1 MKQKTSS
8 MKHTLL
14 SLSAFFLLT
23 NIHAQEV
30 QWFEPGHEWYYNVY
44 CLLNNACGYKHYAV
58 QGDTLIGAKQGSVLQ
73 VLTQEEMGE
82 PQFET
87 LILHAGADTVFRY
100 SPEAERWHMLY
111 DMGAQV
117 GDIWNI
123 QEEEFVG
130 YGEYEEGTIPWL
142 FRVEVTAVD
151 TIEIMGEPRR
161 RVVAAQWTDGT
172 TASDFHFGYNTGS
185 ILEGVG
191 PIDDAYGLIGQ
202 STSGPLPLQGPSFQ
216 CFLEGGDLV
225 YGSADAP
232 CNTLSNSS
240 TQEQIAFSLYPNPAF
255 DQLFIELPE
264 SGGSAWQLR
273 IFDIHGRVVQEQSS
287 FTGGY
292 VPVQALPSGIYLVR
306 VSDPFGRV
314 GVKRFIKEE

>member
-1 MKQKTSS
+1 MKWI
-8 MKHTLL
+8 L
-14 SLSAFFLLT
+14 FFLGFLSVGS
-23 NIHAQEV
+23 NVNAQDV
-30 QWFEPGHEWYYNVY
+30 QWFEPGNEWYYNVH

-58 QGDTLIGAKQGSVLQ
+58 QGDTLVGAKQGVVLQ

-82 PQFET
+82 LQFET

-111 DMGAQV
+111 DMGAQL

-123 QEEEFVG
+123 QEEEYVG
-130 YGEYEEGTIPWL
+130 YGEFEEGTTPWL
-142 FRVEVTAVD
+142 FRVVVTAID

-161 RVVAAQWTDGT
+161 RIVTAQWTNGI

-202 STSGPLPLQGPSFQ
+202 STIGPLPLQGPSFQ
-216 CFLEGGDLV
+216 CFLDSGDLIF
-225 YGSADAP
+225 GSDDAP

-240 TQEQIAFSLYPNPAF
+240 GQKQITFSIHPNPTH
-255 DQLFIELPE
+255 DHLFIELPE
-264 SGGSAWQLR
+264 MGSAAWQLR
-273 IFDIHGRVVQEQSS
+273 IFDLQGRTVKEQSS
-287 FTGGY
+287 FGVGSL
-292 VPVQALPSGIYLVR
+292 QLNALPSGIYLLQAI
-306 VSDPFGRV
+306 SDDGSM
-314 GVKRFIKEE
+314 GVQKFVKGAN